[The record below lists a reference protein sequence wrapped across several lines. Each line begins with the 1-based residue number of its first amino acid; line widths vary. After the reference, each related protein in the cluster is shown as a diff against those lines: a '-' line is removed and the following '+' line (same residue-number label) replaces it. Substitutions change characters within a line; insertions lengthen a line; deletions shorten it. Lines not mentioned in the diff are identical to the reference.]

1 MRFERLEQNI
11 QDVIKEEQIKLGYQ
25 KETIRLYY
33 PLSSLNHLLKTDCD
47 EGGMA
52 EVLKEFGEYTDS
64 RFGELKVTHQAGR
77 FCLVLAPEAS
87 EYVHEHTAG
96 SGFLYEFIGLM
107 SRHGVSIEE
116 VTDLFR
122 KYSEGVHVEKITS
135 DEFDYLIYFAD
146 GTPDDYR
153 YCFKDE
159 GGHMIYHRFMPED
172 YEEYDF
178 SD

>member
-11 QDVIKEEQIKLGYQ
+11 QDVIKEEQIKLGYR

-33 PLSSLNHLLKTDCD
+33 PLSSLNHLLKADCD
-47 EGGMA
+47 EEGMT
-52 EVLKEFGEYTDS
+52 EVLKEFGAYTNS
-64 RFGELKVTHQAGR
+64 RFGELKVTHQGER
-77 FCLVLAPEAS
+77 FCLMLAPEAS
-87 EYVHEHTAG
+87 EYVHKHTAG

-122 KYSEGVHVEKITS
+122 KYSEGVHVEKITAG
-135 DEFDYLIYFAD
+135 EFDYLIYFEE
-146 GTPDDYR
+146 GKPDDYR

-159 GGHMIYHRFMPED
+159 GGHMLYHRFMPED

-178 SD
+178 F